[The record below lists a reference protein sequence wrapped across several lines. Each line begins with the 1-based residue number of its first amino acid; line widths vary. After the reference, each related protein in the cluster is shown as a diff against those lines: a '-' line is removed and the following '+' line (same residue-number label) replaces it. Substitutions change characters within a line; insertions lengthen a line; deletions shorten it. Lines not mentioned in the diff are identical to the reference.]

1 MTVSVHTVV
10 QLRSKEWRNVVPNFR
25 ALCSAASNATWQ
37 RIKTINGPCELSI
50 VLANDEF
57 IRKLNKKFR
66 GENRPTNVLS
76 FPAATDKVNMGGDI
90 PSLGDIVLALETV
103 IAEAHEN
110 LSQHFSH
117 LIVHG
122 CLHLVGH
129 DHLEEA
135 EAVKMEA
142 LEVEI
147 LKTLNI
153 KNPYV

>member
-1 MTVSVHTVV
+1 M
-10 QLRSKEWRNVVPNFR
+10 
-25 ALCSAASNATWQ
+25 
-37 RIKTINGPCELSI
+37 INGPCELSI

-57 IRKLNKKFR
+57 VRKLNKKFR
-66 GENRPTNVLS
+66 GENKPTNVLS
-76 FPAATDKVNMGGDI
+76 FPAAMENMNMVGDI

-103 IAEAHEN
+103 LVEAQEN

-135 EAVKMEA
+135 EAVKMET

>member
-1 MTVSVHTVV
+1 M
-10 QLRSKEWRNVVPNFR
+10 PNFR
-25 ALCSAASNATWQ
+25 ALCHAASNATWQ
-37 RIKTINGPCELSI
+37 RIKMINGPCELSI

-57 IRKLNKKFR
+57 VRKLNKKFR
-66 GENRPTNVLS
+66 GENKPTNVLS
-76 FPAATDKVNMGGDI
+76 FPADMDNLNMVGDI

-103 IAEAHEN
+103 LVEAQEN

-135 EAVKMEA
+135 EAVKMET